1 MKNITKN
8 NSMLHR
14 MIALVMAVVMT
25 LTLVAIDSHFHLFAD
40 ETEVAANEVDTIDV
54 TNVLKGYSDGH
65 EATVAYASNKS
76 KVKLSV
82 NKADIADIKLTAKV
96 GDEDITVEGKDI
108 DVKNIKY
115 LTYKEN
121 ATDDKDKLN
130 KNPATPTDADK
141 TIALSENVALSTEDN
156 DNITYVALYYA
167 YKKDNA
173 VMKYIYMGTA
183 KVLYDIVAPEI
194 DIDIDSVSKDGVVF
208 KAGEAGKDDYY
219 LVNKNARLEITFN
232 ATDKD
237 SEIDKIVSIKAGST
251 DEIELEN
258 DKFVS
263 TEGSGVYTIKA
274 YDKAG
279 NSKELNKKIIVKRV
293 NSVLQTNGVSLEIK
307 DLVNENLY
315 PGYYIKKDAMEV
327 TVTLDNI
334 AKAGDE
340 TTGIEDLG
348 YTLEYLVAQ
357 DDSKDKLINTVKFKP
372 DETSKS
378 DKSNNEDNPSVK
390 LVATFTIPTFG
401 ESEKEIANKLYVR
414 VNDEVGNSTLWL
426 NKYNQVVF
434 IDPGKP
440 SVVLSG
446 IKLTR
451 PDGANSG
458 EYEKLEDYN
467 GLLNKWANKLSLNLN
482 VSNGYSYINKVTYVA
497 KANGKTKKT
506 GCLSGESSIGAFT
519 YAKNVT
525 IGSDDGCTIKLDNG
539 EYDVAFTAESYAGT
553 TVSNSIH
560 VCIDND
566 KPELSINSTVTNKE
580 INDNEEYT
588 VDSDET
594 LKLSYSD
601 KTSGI
606 ASAKYKITY
615 NDVSD
620 DEWTE
625 VDKSIEL
632 NDAGVYKVEIEVV
645 DNAGNATTKTVIVNV
660 DNVGLQT
667 SLVVTREKPTIKSS
681 SDIDI
686 SPKNLHIL
694 NWKDIY
700 VLYTVTGYALD
711 AGDIEDNSG
720 CVSFGG
726 KNSLSIQDKSVVEV
740 VDLGDGRKRVEVL
753 YHITTKTGENPK
765 EMHTEGAYTFSIN
778 ANKHFSK
785 KTKKVSATLYYDVT
799 APQSVTVEMDSKAKI
814 DRTYYY
820 GPDVIKTGKMVATVS
835 AIDDNANEVCD
846 QKFGYKYE
854 VENKTVE
861 GTVKIGSS
869 IEIPCNYVKTDKFY
883 QLKLWLTDNAGNTS
897 EEIPAEYVSNETN
910 AKATSVFFYIDTE
923 KPTFEDIYINTKKM
937 GNELKYYNTDVKV
950 KFKAK
955 DSKFISSI
963 KVTGKCDGKD
973 INTIEKGKYKSK
985 NILEDIYKSEFTYNN
1000 TFSTE
1005 GRYKL
1010 RIEITDEVGNTTLKN
1025 IEFVIDK
1032 TSPVVSV
1039 SGGCKGKINY
1049 ITSTYNPLRF
1059 LITDTYDVDPQ
1070 KVDVKVYYRN
1080 YDESDF
1086 KEDTHRKYGFKES
1099 NDGWAFTFN
1108 LSPRNNKS
1116 TVYYFEISGS
1126 DLAGNKLV
1134 TKTKD
1139 NVWCQTGRVLKTNE
1153 YFVVNDA
1160 PSVYLSDDTY
1170 KMLEEVKYFNE
1181 SVNFN
1186 VYVDRYFSDIDN
1198 TLKVYNGDKMISQD
1212 DCKVGGDNERW
1223 RKRLNFT
1230 NQGEYNIIMNVV
1242 DELGNMASD
1251 NVEFF
1256 IDKTR
1261 PTITIGTYNKTN
1273 NSDVNFSAILK
1284 DNMKSSTYN
1293 VNIVRKDFAG
1303 NIVQEEDRKGSW
1315 ENKSDNEETQYT
1327 YTDVFK
1333 DEGDYTITV
1342 TADDKAG
1349 NDAEPQ
1355 TATFRIDKTAPVIS
1369 ISGMNDKQTTGVTAT
1384 ISIDE
1389 AFSLNYEEDN
1399 ALGSS
1404 DFNVTITK
1412 KTDGTAATNVATFG
1426 TDKFSEGNPH
1436 TVSYNCSEDGEYT
1449 ITASAMDLARN
1460 KAAEQTKTFKVDS
1473 KAPVLKVT
1481 AVDKDSKKVENYD
1494 PIGSIDPSTPNYV
1507 DMSLSVEE
1515 AFFATDN
1522 VEISVKKDS
1531 KDVSSSYFT
1540 NYRNS
1545 AEISTG
1551 TQRFSEDGVYE
1562 VSIKAQDELGNKA
1575 DDYSLVF
1582 TVDNTPPELAA
1593 TNVLDKFK
1601 AKTTKTEDGSILLN
1615 ADDFADIINQG
1626 YEALWNVND
1635 TSDFSVDAKIDG
1647 VSLIDFSDLTDG
1659 YHQLTIEVKDK
1670 VGHVSNDE
1678 FDFTYDGTAPRI
1690 VITGVEDGETV
1701 REPFTMTI
1709 GLENPDDEITSI
1721 VINGNTI
1728 DPANYSANNKYEM
1741 QVQDYDTYTIEVTAK
1756 DKAGN
1761 VASTIDEDT
1770 GAVFT
1775 FKLSE
1780 KLSPVVLVII
1790 IIAAILLI
1798 ALLIFII
1805 LASKRKKKNAAA

>member
-40 ETEVAANEVDTIDV
+40 EAEVAANDVDTIDV
-54 TNVLKGYSDGH
+54 TNVLNGYSDGH

-108 DVKNIKY
+108 DVKDIKY

-141 TIALSENVALSTEDN
+141 TIALSENVALTTKGN
-156 DNITYVALYYA
+156 DKNTYVALYYA

-173 VMKYIYMGTA
+173 VVKYIYMGTA
-183 KVLYDIVAPEI
+183 KVLYDDVAPEI
-194 DIDIDSVSKDGVVF
+194 SIDSVNTGKAVVD
-208 KAGEAGKDDYY
+208 KDDYY
-219 LVNKNARLEITFN
+219 LVNMNATLEIAFK
-232 ATDKD
+232 ATDAD
-237 SEIDKIVSIKAGST
+237 SGIDKIVSIKDGST
-251 DEIELEN
+251 EEIELE
-258 DKFVS
+258 DGKFVS

-279 NSKELNKKIIVKRV
+279 NSKELDKPIIVKRV
-293 NSVLQTNGVSLEIK
+293 NSVLQTNDVSLEIK
-307 DLVNENLY
+307 NLVNEDLY

-357 DDSKDKLINTVKFKP
+357 DDSNDKLIKTVEFKP

-378 DKSNNEDNPSVK
+378 DKSNNENNTNVK
-390 LVATFTIPTFG
+390 LVATFTIPAFG

-434 IDPGKP
+434 IDPGEP

-458 EYEKLEDYN
+458 EYKKLEDYN
-467 GLLNKWANKLSLNLN
+467 GLLNKWASKLSLNLN

-506 GCLSGESSIGAFT
+506 GCLSSSIGAFT
-519 YAKNVT
+519 YATNVT
-525 IGSDDGCTIKLDNG
+525 VGSADGCTIKLDNG
-539 EYDVAFTAESYAGT
+539 EYDVTFTAESYAGT
-553 TVSNSIH
+553 TVSESIH
-560 VCIDND
+560 VCIDD
-566 KPELSINSTVTNKE
+566 IAPELTVNSTVTGDALEDK
-580 INDNEEYT
+580 DEYT
-588 VDSDET
+588 VGENET

-601 KTSGI
+601 KTSGV
-606 ASAKYKITY
+606 ASAKYKITH
-615 NDVSD
+615 NGVADK
-620 DEWTE
+620 EWSA
-625 VDKSIEL
+625 VNADKSIEL
-632 NDAGVYKVEIEVV
+632 KKAGVYKVEIEVV
-645 DNAGNATTKTVIVNV
+645 DNTGNSTIKTVNVKV
-660 DNVGLQT
+660 DNVELQT
-667 SLVVTREKPTIKSS
+667 SLVVTKGEPDVDSE
-681 SDIDI
+681 SDV
-686 SPKNLHIL
+686 KVENVNYL
-694 NWKDIY
+694 NWGDVY

-711 AGDIEDNSG
+711 AGDIKDVSS
-720 CVSFGG
+720 CVPFGEKKTTVEQRYKKVTVVELDDG
-726 KNSLSIQDKSVVEV
+726 KN
-740 VDLGDGRKRVEVL
+740 RVEVL
-753 YHITTKTGENPK
+753 YHITKDDIHIAQGE
-765 EMHTEGAYTFSIN
+765 YTFSID
-778 ANKHFSK
+778 AKKHFSNFEDK
-785 KTKKVSATLYYDVT
+785 DVVVKNDTTTLYYDVE
-799 APQSVTVEMDSKAKI
+799 APQSVTVELPGGKKISK
-814 DRTYYY
+814 TYYY
-820 GPDVIKTGKMVATVS
+820 GPKKNGSVIVKVT
-835 AIDDNANEVCD
+835 AIDDNATYD
-846 QKFGYKYE
+846 QKFTYE
-854 VENKTVE
+854 VADTTKTVK
-861 GTVKIGSS
+861 GTVENGSS
-869 IEIPCNYVKTDKFY
+869 IAIPYSSVESNKQYKLKLKLTDKANNTGAASV
-883 QLKLWLTDNAGNTS
+883 TDKDT
-897 EEIPAEYVSNETN
+897 EVY
-910 AKATSVFFYIDTE
+910 FYIDTE
-923 KPTFEDIYINTKKM
+923 NPSFNDGVVTVNNKITDAVLSKEDHY
-937 GNELKYYNTDVKV
+937 NESVKV
-950 KFKAK
+950 AFTATDNKY
-955 DSKFISSI
+955 ISSI
-963 KVTGKCDGKD
+963 SVNGTCDGKKISNKID
-973 INTIEKGKYKSK
+973 YGKYNKTHTYSVT
-985 NILEDIYKSEFTYNN
+985 YKEEGSYNL
-1000 TFSTE
+1000 T
-1005 GRYKL
+1005 
-1010 RIEITDEVGNTTLKN
+1010 ITVEDEVGNKTNKNIKFVIDRTSPKLTVTGGNDHRLNEDTWIKFAIDDNYGIDSDDVTLIVKSKKYSESSWTEDMVTFRGNKKHLTAEYKLTADDDSAVEYQFVFSESIDYAGNTMEDKTGVLKNKTYYVDKVCPDVYLDNDPANIQTDNIYLKNSVSFKVVVEEQFKALKN
-1025 IEFVIDK
+1025 I
-1032 TSPVVSV
+1032 
-1039 SGGCKGKINY
+1039 
-1049 ITSTYNPLRF
+1049 L
-1059 LITDTYDVDPQ
+1059 
-1070 KVDVKVYYRN
+1070 
-1080 YDESDF
+1080 
-1086 KEDTHRKYGFKES
+1086 
-1099 NDGWAFTFN
+1099 
-1108 LSPRNNKS
+1108 
-1116 TVYYFEISGS
+1116 TVENS
-1126 DLAGNKLV
+1126 
-1134 TKTKD
+1134 TKTKVIGPKS
-1139 NVWCQTGRVLKTNE
+1139 NIIEISKNGGIGKSNLIECK
-1153 YFVVNDA
+1153 
-1160 PSVYLSDDTY
+1160 
-1170 KMLEEVKYFNE
+1170 EE
-1181 SVNFN
+1181 
-1186 VYVDRYFSDIDN
+1186 
-1198 TLKVYNGDKMISQD
+1198 
-1212 DCKVGGDNERW
+1212 
-1223 RKRLNFT
+1223 
-1230 NQGEYNIIMNVV
+1230 GEYNITFTVT
-1242 DELGNMASD
+1242 DECGNEGGYDSH
-1251 NVEFF
+1251 FF
-1256 IDKTR
+1256 IDRTC
-1261 PTITIGTYNKTN
+1261 PTITFGTYNKIN
-1273 NSDVNFSAILK
+1273 NSDVNFSARLE
-1284 DNMKSSTYN
+1284 DNMKGSTYN
-1293 VNIVRKDFAG
+1293 VHIVRKDFAG
-1303 NIVQEEDRKGSW
+1303 NIVQDEDKKGTW
-1315 ENKSDNEETQYT
+1315 ENENSSYAET
-1327 YTDVFK
+1327 FSA
-1333 DEGDYTITV
+1333 EGDYTITV

-1349 NDAEPQ
+1349 NDATPQ

-1369 ISGMNDKQTTGVTAT
+1369 ITGMNDKQTTGVTAT
-1384 ISIDE
+1384 ISVDE
-1389 AFSLNYEEDN
+1389 AFSFNYEDN

-1426 TDKFSEGNPH
+1426 TSSFSAGNPH

-1473 KAPVLKVT
+1473 KAPVLKVN

-1494 PIGSIDPSTPNYV
+1494 PIGSIDSSTPNYV

-1575 DDYSLVF
+1575 DDYNLVF

-1601 AKTTKTEDGSILLN
+1601 AKTTKTDDGSILLN

-1647 VSLIDFSDLTDG
+1647 VSLIDFSDLSDG
-1659 YHQLTIEVKDK
+1659 YHQLTIEVTDK
-1670 VGHVSNDE
+1670 VGHVSKDE

-1690 VITGVEDGETV
+1690 IITGVEDGETV

>member
-40 ETEVAANEVDTIDV
+40 EAEVAANEVDTIDV

-65 EATVAYASNKS
+65 EATVEYASNKS
-76 KVKLSV
+76 NAKFSV
-82 NKADIADIKLTAKV
+82 NKADIADIKLTTKV

-108 DVKNIKY
+108 DVNDIKY

-141 TIALSENVALSTEDN
+141 TSALSENVALTTDGDKN
-156 DNITYVALYYA
+156 TCVALYYA

-173 VMKYIYMGTA
+173 VVKYIYMGTA
-183 KVLYDIVAPEI
+183 KVLYDDVAPEKFNI
-194 DIDIDSVSKDGVVF
+194 ASVSKEGVVF

-232 ATDKD
+232 AEDAD
-237 SEIDKIVSIKAGST
+237 SGIDKIVSIKAGSPET
-251 DEIELEN
+251 EEIELEN

-279 NSKELNKKIIVKRV
+279 NSKELDKPIIVKRV

-327 TVTLDNI
+327 TVTLAKDSI
-334 AKAGDE
+334 AKAGDKK
-340 TTGIEDLG
+340 TGIENLG
-348 YTLEYLVAQ
+348 YTLDYLVAQ
-357 DDSKDKLINTVKFKP
+357 DDS
-372 DETSKS
+372 DENSISSATFE
-378 DKSNNEDNPSVK
+378 EDVESGN
-390 LVATFTIPTFG
+390 LVAKFTIPAFG
-401 ESEKEIANKLYVR
+401 ESEKQIANKLYVR

-434 IDPGKP
+434 IDPGEP

-458 EYEKLEDYN
+458 EYEKLKDYN

-506 GCLSGESSIGAFT
+506 DCLSSSIGAFT
-519 YAKNVT
+519 YATNVT
-525 IGSDDGCTIKLDNG
+525 IGSADGCTIKLDNG
-539 EYDVAFTAESYAGT
+539 EYDVTFTAESYAGA
-553 TVSNSIH
+553 TVSTSIH
-560 VCIDND
+560 VCIDD
-566 KPELSINSTVTNKE
+566 IAPELTVNSTVTGDALEDK
-580 INDNEEYT
+580 DEYT
-588 VDSDET
+588 VGENET

-606 ASAKYKITY
+606 ASAKYKITH
-615 NDVSD
+615 NGIADK
-620 DEWTE
+620 EWTAVN

-632 NDAGVYKVEIEVV
+632 KKAGVYKVEIEVI
-645 DNAGNATTKTVIVNV
+645 DNTGNSTMKTVNVKV
-660 DNVGLQT
+660 DNVELQT
-667 SLVVTREKPTIKSS
+667 SLVVTQVEPNVDSKS
-681 SDIDI
+681 DV
-686 SPKNLHIL
+686 KVKYVNYL
-694 NWKDIY
+694 NWGDVY

-711 AGDIEDNSG
+711 AGDIKDMSS
-720 CVSFGG
+720 CVPFGEKKPLSIHDKKSVNVVELDDG
-726 KNSLSIQDKSVVEV
+726 KN
-740 VDLGDGRKRVEVL
+740 RVEVL
-753 YHITTKTGENPK
+753 YHITKKDAQGK
-765 EMHTEGAYTFSIN
+765 YTFSID
-778 ANKHFSK
+778 AKKHFYNFEDEDVVVK
-785 KTKKVSATLYYDVT
+785 NDTTTLYYDVE
-799 APQSVTVEMDSKAKI
+799 APQSVAVELPDGNKISK
-814 DRTYYY
+814 TYYY
-820 GPDVIKTGKMVATVS
+820 GPKKNGSVIVNVT
-835 AIDDNANEVCD
+835 AIDDNATYAQE
-846 QKFGYKYE
+846 FRYE
-854 VENKTVE
+854 VVGTTIK
-861 GTVKIGSS
+861 GTVDVKNKSS
-869 IEIPCNYVKTDKFY
+869 IVIPYSSVESNKYYKLKLSLTDKADNIGVESV
-883 QLKLWLTDNAGNTS
+883 TDKDT
-897 EEIPAEYVSNETN
+897 EVY
-910 AKATSVFFYIDTE
+910 FYIDTE
-923 KPTFEDIYINTKKM
+923 KPEFTEVAVN
-937 GNELKYYNTDVKV
+937 GNETDSKLEKEKDYYSKNAKVTVRTKDNVKV
-950 KFKAK
+950 
-955 DSKFISSI
+955 SSI
-963 KVTGKCDGKD
+963 IVTGKRDNVSFEETVEDKNSFSKTYKD
-973 INTIEKGKYKSK
+973 AGKYELK
-985 NILEDIYKSEFTYNN
+985 FT
-1000 TFSTE
+1000 
-1005 GRYKL
+1005 
-1010 RIEITDEVGNTTLKN
+1010 ITDEVGNKTYKEIKFVIDNKGPELTVDNSETHRFKDDTTLKFTVTDDYAVDEEQDVVLTVKSRKYN
-1025 IEFVIDK
+1025 EPSWSEEDVFFEKYNGSTKKLVANYKMTADNNSATVYKFSIRGCDYSGNELVISKDLVKDLKEKYYIDK
-1032 TSPVVSV
+1032 AKPVVNLDDDPAFRLDDNIYLKEAV
-1039 SGGCKGKINY
+1039 S
-1049 ITSTYNPLRF
+1049 F
-1059 LITDTYDVDPQ
+1059 
-1070 KVDVKVYYRN
+1070 KVIVK
-1080 YDESDF
+1080 EQF
-1086 KEDTHRKYGFKES
+1086 ED
-1099 NDGWAFTFN
+1099 
-1108 LSPRNNKS
+1108 LNNKLTIENS
-1116 TVYYFEISGS
+1116 
-1126 DLAGNKLV
+1126 
-1134 TKTKD
+1134 TKTKVIEPD
-1139 NVWCQTGRVLKTNE
+1139 SNDIKIDSDGGSGKSDKISCNE
-1153 YFVVNDA
+1153 
-1160 PSVYLSDDTY
+1160 
-1170 KMLEEVKYFNE
+1170 E
-1181 SVNFN
+1181 
-1186 VYVDRYFSDIDN
+1186 
-1198 TLKVYNGDKMISQD
+1198 
-1212 DCKVGGDNERW
+1212 
-1223 RKRLNFT
+1223 
-1230 NQGEYNIIMNVV
+1230 GEYNISFTVK
-1242 DELGNMASD
+1242 DECGNAG
-1251 NVEFF
+1251 NCKTHFF
-1256 IDKTR
+1256 IDKTK
-1261 PTITIGTYNKTN
+1261 PEITIGSVNSIN
-1273 NSDVNFSAILK
+1273 NSSVTLPITFT
-1284 DNMKSSTYN
+1284 DNIKGSKYA
-1293 VNIVRKDFAG
+1293 VKVVRKDSAG
-1303 NIVQEEDRKGSW
+1303 NVAEE
-1315 ENKSDNEETQYT
+1315 
-1327 YTDVFK
+1327 YTDSEAWRNNNRVDYTRTF
-1333 DEGDYTITV
+1333 DAEGDYTITV
-1342 TADDKAG
+1342 SAEDKAG
-1349 NDAEPQ
+1349 NKSEVK
-1355 TATFRIDKTAPVIS
+1355 TTKFRIDKTAPVIS

-1384 ISIDE
+1384 ISVDE
-1389 AFSLNYEEDN
+1389 AFSFNYEDK

-1412 KTDGTAATNVATFG
+1412 KTDGTAATNVATLG
-1426 TDKFSEGNPH
+1426 TNSFSGGNPH
-1436 TVSYNCSEDGEYT
+1436 TATYNCSEDGEYT
-1449 ITASAMDLARN
+1449 ITAIATDLAGN

-1494 PIGSIDPSTPNYV
+1494 PIGSMDSSTPNYV

-1515 AFFATDN
+1515 AFFSTDD
-1522 VEISVKKDS
+1522 VKITVKKDS

-1562 VSIKAQDELGNKA
+1562 VAVTAQDELGNKA

-1615 ADDFADIINQG
+1615 ADDFADILNQG